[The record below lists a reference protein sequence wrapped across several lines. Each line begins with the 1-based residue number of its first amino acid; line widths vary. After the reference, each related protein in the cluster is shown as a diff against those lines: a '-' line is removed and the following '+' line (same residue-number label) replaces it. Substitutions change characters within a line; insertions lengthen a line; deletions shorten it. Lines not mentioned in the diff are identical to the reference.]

1 MKERDFSRGSLG
13 YHAWLNILYV
23 SAILT
28 EGNHPDTP
36 HYGLSV
42 CFGSSCSAHQI
53 LLESKAQTHFAKNL
67 NHDLKYSGRD
77 VLWWRLVCWKQS
89 IHPNW
94 TLWSEHI
101 QWIDAF
107 KLKTHN
113 DSQLHIQ
120 YITFLFNLLLIGS
133 HQVKSS
139 KTRSAYVFYSWRL
152 IEEDY
157 LWWMMVFVVSLSPIL
172 SDILNGSAVCV
183 YRMED
188 VVRAFKGNFLHKEGP
203 LYKWAEFTGK
213 VPYPRPGT
221 VS

>member
-1 MKERDFSRGSLG
+1 MCQPFEVRETTLIHRIMAF
-13 YHAWLNILYV
+13 
-23 SAILT
+23 
-28 EGNHPDTP
+28 
-36 HYGLSV
+36 SV
-42 CFGSSCSAHQI
+42 CFGSGCSAHHI
-53 LLESKAQTHFAKNL
+53 LLESKAQRHFAKNL
-67 NHDLKYSGRD
+67 NHDLKYSGWD
-77 VLWWRLVCWKQS
+77 VLWWQLVCWKES
-89 IHPNW
+89 IHPSW

-113 DSQLHIQ
+113 DSLLYIQ
-120 YITFLFNLLLIGS
+120 YITFLFNLLL
-133 HQVKSS
+133 KDYWNSS
-139 KTRSAYVFYSWRL
+139 SEIIKDTLSYVFYSWGL
-152 IEEDY
+152 MEEDD
-157 LWWMMVFVVSLSPIL
+157 LWWMIVVFVSLSPIL